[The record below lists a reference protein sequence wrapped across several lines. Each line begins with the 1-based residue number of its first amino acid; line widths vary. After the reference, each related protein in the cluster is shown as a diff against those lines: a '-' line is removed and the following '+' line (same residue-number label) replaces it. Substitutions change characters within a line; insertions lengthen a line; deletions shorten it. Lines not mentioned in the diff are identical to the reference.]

1 MPGVRLHVIGST
13 DTDATALWSRDDVL
27 LHGRV
32 ADLAPWLES
41 CRLSIAP
48 LRFGAGVKGKL
59 NTAMAH
65 GLPVVATLVAAEA
78 MHLQDG
84 RDVLLAD
91 DAESFAAAIVR
102 VYGDAELWGALSA
115 GGLANVRNHF
125 SETQACAVLRELLG
139 AARVGSDSY

>member
-1 MPGVRLHVIGST
+1 
-13 DTDATALWSRDDVL
+13 LWSRDDVL

-32 ADLAPWLES
+32 ADLGPWLES

-65 GLPVVATLVAAEA
+65 GLPVVATSVAAEA

-102 VYGDAELWGALSA
+102 VYADAELWGALSA
-115 GGLANVRNHF
+115 GGLAKPMCATIFPKRRHVR
-125 SETQACAVLRELLG
+125 
-139 AARVGSDSY
+139 SYASCWAQHASA